1 LLGTSYFAGAL
12 AGSSVVLLDA
22 PAEPEPEDGSAFC
35 SLLGAAELELEE
47 LLGAALE
54 PPEAAPDFVES
65 ADEELGGVTPMDVL
79 DEEEP
84 GVAGV
89 DEAPALDEA
98 PGAVDGD
105 DGVALSLRAVLLELG
120 EPGAFEVRLV
130 SSRLHAARP
139 KASATAS
146 ARVVSFM
153 CPPWLGYRKKAA
165 RGAPGLTP

>member
-1 LLGTSYFAGAL
+1 
-12 AGSSVVLLDA
+12 
-22 PAEPEPEDGSAFC
+22 
-35 SLLGAAELELEE
+35 
-47 LLGAALE
+47 
-54 PPEAAPDFVES
+54 
-65 ADEELGGVTPMDVL
+65 MDVL

-139 KASATAS
+139 KASATAI

-153 CPPWLGYRKKAA
+153 CPPWLGYRNKAA
-165 RGAPGLTP
+165 ICAPGLTP